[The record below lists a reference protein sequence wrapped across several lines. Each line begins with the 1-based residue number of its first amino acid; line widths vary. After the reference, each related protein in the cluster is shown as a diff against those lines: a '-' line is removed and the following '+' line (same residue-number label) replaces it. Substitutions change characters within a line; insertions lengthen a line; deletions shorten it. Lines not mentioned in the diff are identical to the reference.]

1 MRHNK
6 NFNHLGRQA
15 GHRKA
20 MLSNMAS
27 SLILHKRIETTLAK
41 AKAVRMFV
49 EPLVTK
55 SKEDTTHS
63 RRVVFSYL
71 KQKEAVTELFRTIA
85 PKIAERP
92 GGYTRILKTGFRL
105 GDAAEMCIIEF
116 VDFNEAY
123 TLGITP
129 AAAEAKPKTR
139 RSRKPAA
146 KKTTDAVEEA
156 TVVEGEP
163 KKAPAKKAAAP
174 KAPKATAAKTAA
186 PKAAKKTNVGKK
198 MEFPPLRSRGGE
210 RVKTG
215 RIKSR
220 ALFHKVAP
228 KPATRPKISGGRA
241 DNASFRRFLFS
252 EETAHADFMVVAVR
266 PGIGFGAGG
275 DCRKEK
281 IREKSP
287 ILDSVQNRARS
298 LYRQTTRNKVK
309 PEN

>member
-27 SLILHKRIETTLAK
+27 SLILHKRIETTVAK
-41 AKAVRMFV
+41 AKAVRQFV

-105 GDAAEMCIIEF
+105 GDAADMCIIEF

-129 AAAEAKPKTR
+129 TAAAEAKPKTR
-139 RSRKPAA
+139 RSRKSAA
-146 KKTTDAVEEA
+146 KKTDAVEDA
-156 TVVEGEP
+156 TVVEGEA
-163 KKAPAKKAAAP
+163 KKAPAKKTAAP
-174 KAPKATAAKTAA
+174 KASKATAAKAAA

-198 MEFPPLRSRGGE
+198 M
-210 RVKTG
+210 
-215 RIKSR
+215 
-220 ALFHKVAP
+220 
-228 KPATRPKISGGRA
+228 
-241 DNASFRRFLFS
+241 
-252 EETAHADFMVVAVR
+252 
-266 PGIGFGAGG
+266 
-275 DCRKEK
+275 
-281 IREKSP
+281 
-287 ILDSVQNRARS
+287 
-298 LYRQTTRNKVK
+298 
-309 PEN
+309 

>member
-15 GHRKA
+15 GHRKS

-92 GGYTRILKTGFRL
+92 GGYTRILKTGFRQ

-198 MEFPPLRSRGGE
+198 M
-210 RVKTG
+210 
-215 RIKSR
+215 
-220 ALFHKVAP
+220 
-228 KPATRPKISGGRA
+228 
-241 DNASFRRFLFS
+241 
-252 EETAHADFMVVAVR
+252 
-266 PGIGFGAGG
+266 
-275 DCRKEK
+275 
-281 IREKSP
+281 
-287 ILDSVQNRARS
+287 
-298 LYRQTTRNKVK
+298 
-309 PEN
+309 